1 MAQWVKQPLRN
12 ADTIKDRHDIVEC
25 LVDASSARSEL
36 HDVYMKKMPDVMV
49 LSKKLMRK
57 KASLQD
63 IFRVYQVVLRMPKL
77 VTIME
82 DLGHATVGSVL
93 VQPLR
98 DTLGVSVL
106 SSVEKFNNLYSG
118 FPQKD
123 LQLFKEMVE
132 QVIDKDG
139 IERGE
144 YFVKASFDDELGEL
158 HDNMDAIKEKIQS
171 QLRKATSDLGLD
183 SIKLDYVSHLGYHF
197 RIPLKDE
204 SVIRKNNKYK
214 VLDAIKGGARFSTDR
229 LGDLND
235 DFRQAK
241 VAYEEQQQSI
251 VDEIIRVASE
261 WIISVEW

>member
-1 MAQWVKQPLRN
+1 M
-12 ADTIKDRHDIVEC
+12 
-25 LVDASSARSEL
+25 
-36 HDVYMKKMPDVMV
+36 
-49 LSKKLMRK
+49 
-57 KASLQD
+57 
-63 IFRVYQVVLRMPKL
+63 
-77 VTIME
+77 
-82 DLGHATVGSVL
+82 
-93 VQPLR
+93 
-98 DTLGVSVL
+98 
-106 SSVEKFNNLYSG
+106 
-118 FPQKD
+118 
-123 LQLFKEMVE
+123 FKEMVE

-144 YFVKASFDDELGEL
+144 FFVKASFDDELGDL

-241 VAYEEQQQSI
+241 VAYEEQQKSI
-251 VDEIIRVASE
+251 VDEIVRVASE
-261 WIISVEW
+261 